1 MPTEQSTS
9 FPHDMEKIS
18 FIITTFNL
26 QPSMLKACIESVLAL
41 GIDSTSREILLIDD
55 GSDISPLPQLGAL
68 TNEIVYIRQQNQGI
82 SEARNTGLRTATG
95 QYIQFIDGD
104 DHLMPA
110 AYKHCLDIVEKHAP
124 DAIAFELTTNDND
137 TPSDITASGPMG
149 GCQYLLK
156 NNVHGSACSYLF
168 RKSAAARLT
177 FTRGITYGEDEEF
190 TPQLILRADT
200 LYTTNAKAYF
210 YRQHP
215 TSATHQKDEE
225 IIRKRLDDNMKVIK
239 HLNKIADTLPTA
251 EHEAMKRRVAQL
263 TMDFIYNAI
272 TMTRNPEKVE
282 QRIAQLYA
290 EGLFPLP
297 QRDYTKKYKYFRM
310 MTQTK
315 TGRRILCH
323 TLPRLK

>member
-1 MPTEQSTS
+1 
-9 FPHDMEKIS
+9 MEKIS
-18 FIITTFNL
+18 FIITAYNI

-41 GIDSTSREILLIDD
+41 NLDNELREILLIDD
-55 GSDISPLPQLGAL
+55 GSDNSPLPHLESLAD
-68 TNEIVYIRQQNQGI
+68 EIVYIRQQNQGI
-82 SEARNTGLRTATG
+82 SEARNTGLRAATG

-110 AYKHCLDIVEKHAP
+110 AYEHCLDIVEKHSP

-137 TPSDITASGPMG
+137 SPSDITATGPTE

-156 NNVHGSACSYLF
+156 NNVHGSVCTYLF
-168 RKSAAARLT
+168 KKSAAANLT

-200 LYTTNAKAYF
+200 LYATDAKAYY

-215 TSATHQKDEE
+215 SSATHQKDEE
-225 IIRKRLDDNMKVIK
+225 NIRKRLDDNISVIL
-239 HLNKIADTLPTA
+239 HLNKISDTLPTA
-251 EHEAMKRRVAQL
+251 EREALKRRVAQL

-282 QRIAQLYA
+282 QYIDQLYA

-315 TGRRILCH
+315 TGRKILCH
-323 TLPRLK
+323 TLPRLKG